1 MFLTKEC
8 DYGVRIIRALSDGEK
23 RIVESICEEEHIPG
37 QYAYKILKKLER
49 AGLVQ
54 GVRGR
59 NGGYKLNKP
68 LPQITLFDIVTAID
82 NNLYVFEC
90 LRKGHRCVN
99 NPTADFCSIHTEFD
113 RVQQVLQSEMSRNSM
128 QVLLAGAK
136 RTKS

>member
-59 NGGYKLNKP
+59 NGGYKLNKA
-68 LPQITLFDIVTAID
+68 LQQITLFDIVTAID
-82 NNLYVFEC
+82 SNLYIFEC
-90 LRKGHRCVN
+90 LRKGHKCVN
-99 NPTADFCSIHTEFD
+99 NPTGTTCSIHTEFE
-113 RVQQVLQSEMSRNSM
+113 RVQQNVKAEMSRNNM
-128 QVLLAGAK
+128 QVLLADSK
-136 RTKS
+136 KD

>member
-23 RIVESICEEEHIPG
+23 RIVEVICEAEHIPG

-59 NGGYKLNKP
+59 NGGYKLKKA
-68 LPQITLFDIVTAID
+68 LPQISLLDIVTAID
-82 NNLYVFEC
+82 SNLYVFEC
-90 LRKGHRCVN
+90 LRKGHKCVN
-99 NPTADFCSIHTEFD
+99 NPSGDDCTVHAELD
-113 RVQQVLQSEMSRNSM
+113 RIQKVLQAEMSRNSI
-128 QVLLAGAK
+128 QEVLGA
-136 RTKS
+136 

>member
-23 RIVESICEEEHIPG
+23 RIVESICEQEHIPG

-59 NGGYKLNKP
+59 NGGYKLNKA
-68 LPQITLFDIVTAID
+68 LPQISLFDIVTAID
-82 NNLYVFEC
+82 SNLYVFEC
-90 LRKGHRCVN
+90 LRKGHKCVN
-99 NPTADFCSIHTEFD
+99 NPTGNCCSVHTELE
-113 RVQQVLQSEMSRNSM
+113 RVQQVLETEMKRNPM
-128 QVLLAGAK
+128 QILLSNK
-136 RTKS
+136 KS

>member
-59 NGGYKLNKP
+59 NGGYKLNRA
-68 LPQITLFDIVTAID
+68 LPQISLFDIVTAID
-82 NNLYVFEC
+82 SNLYVFEC
-90 LRKGHRCVN
+90 LRKGHKCVN
-99 NPTADFCSIHTEFD
+99 NPTENCCSIHTELE
-113 RVQQVLQSEMSRNSM
+113 RVQHVLETEMKRNPM
-128 QVLLAGAK
+128 QILLMRKKA
-136 RTKS
+136 